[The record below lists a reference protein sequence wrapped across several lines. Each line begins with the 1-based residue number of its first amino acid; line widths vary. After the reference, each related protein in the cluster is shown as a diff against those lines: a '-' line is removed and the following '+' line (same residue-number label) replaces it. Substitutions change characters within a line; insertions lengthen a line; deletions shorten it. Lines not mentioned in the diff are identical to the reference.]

1 MLLVG
6 DYEGD
11 SPLSNMLP
19 NESQFLLS
27 ELPNRIRV
35 TARTLELILVYPP
48 IHRILVHSPFLV
60 YPPIPNILVQT
71 PTKRNTYSARKCLIS
86 HISYLISIVYYLI
99 FAYLKSYKP

>member
-27 ELPNRIRV
+27 ELLNRIRV

-48 IHRILVHSPFLV
+48 IPYPERSRGASWFIPRSWSILPSRTSWFTPLMKRYIFRQKFL
-60 YPPIPNILVQT
+60 
-71 PTKRNTYSARKCLIS
+71 KS
-86 HISYLISIVYYLI
+86 HISYLLSII
-99 FAYLKSYKP
+99 

>member
-19 NESQFLLS
+19 NQSQFLLS

-60 YPPIPNILVQT
+60 YPPIPNILVHPSRNGIHIT
-71 PTKRNTYSARKCLIS
+71 PENVPYLIS
-86 HISYLISIVYYLI
+86 HISYLLSII
-99 FAYLKSYKP
+99 

>member
-19 NESQFLLS
+19 NQSQFLLS

-48 IHRILVHSPFLV
+48 VHRILVHSPFLV
-60 YPPIPNILVQT
+60 YPPIPNILVHPPHET
-71 PTKRNTYSARKCLIS
+71 IHIPPEIS
-86 HISYLISIVYYLI
+86 QISYLISIVYYLI

>member
-19 NESQFLLS
+19 NQSQFLLS

-48 IHRILVHSPFLV
+48 IHRILVHSADDPGLSSHPEHPGSNPHETEYIFR
-60 YPPIPNILVQT
+60 Q
-71 PTKRNTYSARKCLIS
+71 KMS
-86 HISYLISIVYYLI
+86 HISYLISHIY
-99 FAYLKSYKP
+99 

>member
-19 NESQFLLS
+19 NQSQFLLS

-35 TARTLELILVYPP
+35 TARTLELI
-48 IHRILVHSPFLV
+48 LV

>member
-19 NESQFLLS
+19 NQSQFLLS

-48 IHRILVHSPFLV
+48 I
-60 YPPIPNILVQT
+60 PNILVQ
-71 PTKRNTYSARKCLIS
+71 PHTKRNTYYARKCPIS